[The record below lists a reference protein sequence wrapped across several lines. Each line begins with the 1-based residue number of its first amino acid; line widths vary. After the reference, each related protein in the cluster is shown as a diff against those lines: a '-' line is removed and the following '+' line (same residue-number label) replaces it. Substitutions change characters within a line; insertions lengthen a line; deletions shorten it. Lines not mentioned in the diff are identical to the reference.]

1 VISSLAQREGGENM
15 DKGNLFGIEIRILN
29 NGYLIHVSKSEP
41 EENWIADTTQKVASI
56 IKEKLD
62 EYHEK

>member
-1 VISSLAQREGGENM
+1 M